1 MNNDNNELEN
11 TDKGKGT
18 NYFTLVLTFCIVMA
32 VVIIALYYL
41 LDYLF

>member
-11 TDKGKGT
+11 TDNEKGT
-18 NYFTLVLTFCIVMA
+18 NYFTLMLKFCLVMA
-32 VVIIALYYL
+32 VVILALYYL